1 MGSVEGDVEM
11 QGISGGSSDSSS
23 GDDATL
29 PKGMTKIMGDYK
41 VSSHHRPFF
50 YGSTSFKHWLQST
63 SGGKKSRKEAKMTV
77 LTQSRF
83 LDYALKVEH
92 ESDVPVV
99 SVEDWVKQVHP
110 YDRLAI
116 QPMLY
121 EKFIYNAPVFAKT
134 TAATQVM
141 LFS

>member
-99 SVEDWVKQVHP
+99 SVEDWVKQV
-110 YDRLAI
+110 